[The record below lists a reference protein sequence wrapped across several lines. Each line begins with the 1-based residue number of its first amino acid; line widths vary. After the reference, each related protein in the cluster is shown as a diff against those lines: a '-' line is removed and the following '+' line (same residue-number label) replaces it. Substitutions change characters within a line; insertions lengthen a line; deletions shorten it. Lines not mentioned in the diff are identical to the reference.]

1 MAMSHVLART
11 ALPAQLRRRPSAWAT
26 DHVASHS
33 PRVTSD
39 FTPLLRASR
48 AASSKWSAQTTG
60 LRAKPPHGSHWGTR
74 RRLAPCTA
82 VEAAGDAVGLAG
94 DRVRAEGEK
103 RRAGEHSGKEEAE
116 GEDGDEE
123 MSEGEGEE
131 EEDEE
136 EYEEDWE
143 DEDEWDEDWDDEQAE
158 EGGGEVPEWE
168 GEGVE
173 VGVIVGA
180 HGLRGELRVK
190 PLTDFPEQRFGQ
202 GGWRWLKRPGR
213 QSAPS
218 PAPAP
223 AAAPPPPAAG
233 EAAGEATAG
242 EAAAAEQRGASM
254 RRVWVRGGRPGPGRY
269 GLWLVRLKDVEST
282 EQAEALRGSVMMV
295 REEDRPELAED
306 EVYSSD
312 LIGLS
317 VLLKEG
323 GAPIGVVED
332 VYSGGGAGE
341 LLRVRLHTG
350 EEPAAGSEGAAGGE
364 AGRRAKGQGEGK
376 KKQGKGG
383 GGKKGSASGGA
394 PCVWVPFVRAIVP
407 EVNLKQR
414 HLVVDPP
421 PGLLDLN
428 QRPASKAEP
437 TPEEEGDE
445 GARKGMS
452 ARERK
457 KRQQRRRQV
466 EERYGQAGQQHVLHW
481 VHAALQ
487 MEKAAAEAGAGE
499 EGAGS
504 ARAQGHMQGHVDV
517 DAVLQQL
524 LAVDLRRVAH
534 AVHSALTPRAHT
546 VPPLPQPVP
555 LPHWPLLLARSGGE
569 AALLGGAASSE
580 GAGGGEGME
589 GEGRRA
595 VGEGAVAVVALL
607 GAAAAA
613 DAVREGSGSGAGGG
627 AAGMA
632 RRVEEYVRRD
642 MARLR
647 RQMGAVDAWR
657 EGAESSPLPWL
668 LVVDETA
675 SPLTLHQS
683 LLDATAPSQPTW
695 IPLPQWPLLSLNP
708 PTTTPS
714 TPPPPPSSPSPDSA
728 SSPPPFHLLLRPLPR
743 PEAEPASSAASAAL
757 QGASGGGG
765 GVFLA
770 LKDAAVLRGL
780 AKQGV
785 KHLLVLLH
793 PTAQPDPS
801 LIAACIQSNADVAVA
816 ASASSDASS
825 AGVQME
831 SGSGGQQQ
839 VLRVAAVPCEQQE
852 EGHAHGE
859 DGNGSGAE
867 DSGKKKGKG
876 KGKGKGD
883 ERQSSGV
890 RLQVLEGCEGAE
902 EAAAMPS
909 HVHSLVLHS
918 DQLVVSMKFLKSLDP
933 MQLPFQLFE
942 PSPLEQRLPTPHAA
956 AEVAAGGEAWNGAAD
971 GGVAMRQRAMDVVSA
986 PLRMLIPL
994 VLACSPLHRY
1004 CSASPRLPGDLS
1016 PTSLL
1021 LSSQRISHA
1030 ARSRRSSSHGGSSAH
1045 PLRTAHPAFLLAL
1058 LRLNLPLHRPA
1069 WPITPK
1075 SRSVTHRPCEI
1086 RASALPP
1093 DGLHRAH
1100 PPSPRS
1106 LAPTAH
1112 PSDQGNLKA
1121 AQWEEVTSRVNARG
1135 GGSKAAKTVV
1145 QCRMKLDSLKKKYK
1159 AERLRWRGLS
1169 RWEHY
1174 KKLDQLIGGHKRVAG
1189 AGGSSAAA
1197 MGEDLE
1203 SSGVGGGGGM
1213 SSGGATL
1220 PATPV
1225 YPAVASAP
1233 AAAMSAGGLGGSAMG
1248 TVMGMPPADGT
1259 YFLHNIAAGGMA
1271 GRFVGGGNGN
1281 GVLVPSGMPPLP
1293 AVGMGMG
1300 GAGRGG
1306 VMGASSGAGGPPP
1319 PMGVLPGVGMGGSVY
1334 LGTGGPVGAGRGG
1347 AGGLGA
1353 RNSMMCAGPGGAV
1366 TNGDGIKWSAG
1377 PMDRQGECV
1386 GEGGGEV
1393 RGAGGMGIGGV
1404 RLGGL
1409 AGQAGPS
1416 AGAVLGGGAAGGG
1429 GGAAPLMPA
1438 SADAFPSPPFLPTG
1452 APPAAFSG
1460 RPRTGVEGGGDVAVG
1475 ESPGSTACNRGEGRA
1490 EGEED
1495 EDDEEDEEED
1505 EEEEGGG
1512 EDAAGAVGQYGRAEG
1527 EGGGGQGGG
1536 GGLGGPA
1543 LPSGVGAAAGAG
1555 GERQKRMRRWRGG
1568 YEGSRR
1574 MPNGA
1579 ADAGGQEGGMG
1590 GMAGSMGGMGHPMG
1604 GVGAMGVGEAAAA
1617 AVVGA
1622 GEDSVRSLAEAISS
1636 FGELYARVEV
1646 EKQRYLMA
1654 LEQRRMEFQREQEA
1668 RKMEMLRDME
1678 VRRMEMDMKFHLE
1691 LAKLASPSPSPTTHL
1706 PQPPSSSPSPA
1717 AAAAAAGTASTTPPA
1732 HAHVRGAPAPS
1743 PVPWPLSSPSAPSQ
1757 HHVPSPMPA
1766 APTASH
1772 HPSAPHSGLAHA
1784 PMCQPSPTAHP
1795 APAHPHSNPP
1805 AAQRG
1810 SSHAASPSPVAPMAH
1825 MAPMA
1830 HGGLDSR
1837 PTAASSGGA
1846 EGGADGTEHGG
1857 REEEGH
1863 SDEEGPC
1870 GGEGAEEE
1878 GQDALERQT
1887 SEEGDGGSEQEE
1899 EEEDDAEAHSDSPS

>member
-350 EEPAAGSEGAAGGE
+350 EEPAAG
-364 AGRRAKGQGEGK
+364 AKGAVAK
-376 KKQGKGG
+376 R
-383 GGKKGSASGGA
+383 GA
-394 PCVWVPFVRAIVP
+394 RVAGPHACGVPFVRAIVP

-683 LLDATAPSQPTW
+683 LLDATAPSQ
-695 IPLPQWPLLSLNP
+695 
-708 PTTTPS
+708 
-714 TPPPPPSSPSPDSA
+714 
-728 SSPPPFHLLLRPLPR
+728 
-743 PEAEPASSAASAAL
+743 AEPASSAASAAL

-785 KHLLVLLH
+785 KHLLVSQGGGGGRVGEERGARVVLLRGKVQMRGGEGGRGTGVLLH

-971 GGVAMRQRAMDVVSA
+971 GGVAMRQRAMDVVCMTDASKVRAGAWLLSHAA

-1112 PSDQGNLKA
+1112 PARRRPQRRRRVAAAQAGMQRRWRRRRDRRATVWVAWAAATAGGSSGGDGKASLGELRSRGEWSREATAVLLEAWSDNYLASDQGNLKA

-1233 AAAMSAGGLGGSAMG
+1233 SRRDVRRGAGAGPPWG

-1306 VMGASSGAGGPPP
+1306 VMGASSGAGGPPRP
-1319 PMGVLPGVGMGGSVY
+1319 WGFYPG
-1334 LGTGGPVGAGRGG
+1334 
-1347 AGGLGA
+1347 
-1353 RNSMMCAGPGGAV
+1353 
-1366 TNGDGIKWSAG
+1366 
-1377 PMDRQGECV
+1377 
-1386 GEGGGEV
+1386 
-1393 RGAGGMGIGGV
+1393 
-1404 RLGGL
+1404 
-1409 AGQAGPS
+1409 
-1416 AGAVLGGGAAGGG
+1416 
-1429 GGAAPLMPA
+1429 
-1438 SADAFPSPPFLPTG
+1438 
-1452 APPAAFSG
+1452 
-1460 RPRTGVEGGGDVAVG
+1460 PRTGVEGGGDVAVG

-1678 VRRMEMDMKFHLE
+1678 
-1691 LAKLASPSPSPTTHL
+1691 
-1706 PQPPSSSPSPA
+1706 
-1717 AAAAAAGTASTTPPA
+1717 
-1732 HAHVRGAPAPS
+1732 
-1743 PVPWPLSSPSAPSQ
+1743 
-1757 HHVPSPMPA
+1757 
-1766 APTASH
+1766 
-1772 HPSAPHSGLAHA
+1772 
-1784 PMCQPSPTAHP
+1784 PSPTAHP

>member
-218 PAPAP
+218 PAAAP

-242 EAAAAEQRGASM
+242 EAAAAEQRGAGM

-269 GLWLVRLKDVEST
+269 GLWLVRLKDVESA
-282 EQAEALRGSVMMV
+282 EQVRMLGGPTGGMGGVGTRGCVLGGRWGDAGRSMAAEALRGSVMMV

-364 AGRRAKGQGEGK
+364 AGRRAKGQGKGK

-445 GARKGMS
+445 AARKGMVS
-452 ARERK
+452 ARMLWQQALLSVLYDTPRSLLPPRPSSTLPRK

-555 LPHWPLLLARSGGE
+555 LPHWPLLLARSGCE

-683 LLDATAPSQPTW
+683 LLDATAPSQHTW

-902 EAAAMPS
+902 EAASMPS

-918 DQLVVSMKFLKSLDP
+918 DQLVVSMKFLKSFDP

-956 AEVAAGGEAWNGAAD
+956 AQVAAGGEAWNGAAD
-971 GGVAMRQRAMDVVSA
+971 GGVAVRQRAMDVVCMTDASK
-986 PLRMLIPL
+986 
-994 VLACSPLHRY
+994 LA
-1004 CSASPRLPGDLS
+1004 PRLPGDLS

-1030 ARSRRSSSHGGSSAH
+1030 ARSRRTSSNGGSSAH

-1112 PSDQGNLKA
+1112 RIVGNLKA

-1271 GRFVGGGNGN
+1271 GRFVGSGNGN

-1334 LGTGGPVGAGRGG
+1334 LGTGGAVGAGRGG

-1353 RNSMMCAGPGGAV
+1353 RNSMMCAGAGGAV

-1475 ESPGSTACNRGEGRA
+1475 ESPGSTACNRGDGRA
-1490 EGEED
+1490 EGEEE

-1678 VRRMEMDMKFHLE
+1678 
-1691 LAKLASPSPSPTTHL
+1691 
-1706 PQPPSSSPSPA
+1706 
-1717 AAAAAAGTASTTPPA
+1717 
-1732 HAHVRGAPAPS
+1732 
-1743 PVPWPLSSPSAPSQ
+1743 

-1810 SSHAASPSPVAPMAH
+1810 SSHAASPSPVAPMAPMAH
-1825 MAPMA
+1825 MAPMAPMAHMAPMAPMA

-1857 REEEGH
+1857 REEERH

-1870 GGEGAEEE
+1870 GGEGVEEE

-1899 EEEDDAEAHSDSPS
+1899 EEDDAEAHSDSPS

>member
-1 MAMSHVLART
+1 MSHVLART
-11 ALPAQLRRRPSAWAT
+11 ALPAQLHSRPSAWAA
-26 DHVASHS
+26 DHVASHA
-33 PRVTSD
+33 PRVSFD

-48 AASSKWSAQTTG
+48 AASSKWPAQYCAALSTR
-60 LRAKPPHGSHWGTR
+60 LRAKPHHGSHLGTK

-82 VEAAGDAVGLAG
+82 VEAQGDAGGLAG
-94 DRVRAEGEK
+94 DRVRTEGEK
-103 RRAGEHSGKEEAE
+103 RRAGDHSGKEEGE

-123 MSEGEGEE
+123 KSEGEGEE
-131 EEDEE
+131 EEEEE
-136 EYEEDWE
+136 EYEEEWE
-143 DEDEWDEDWDDEQAE
+143 DEEEWDEDWDEDQAE
-158 EGGGEVPEWE
+158 EEEGSGEVPEWE
-168 GEGVE
+168 GKGVE

-213 QSAPS
+213 PSVPS
-218 PAPAP
+218 PAAAP

-233 EAAGEATAG
+233 EAAGEAAG
-242 EAAAAEQRGASM
+242 GEAAGGAAAVEAAAAEQRGAGV

-269 GLWLVRLKDVEST
+269 GLWLVRLKDVESA

-295 REEDRPELAED
+295 REGDRPELGED
-306 EVYSSD
+306 EVSEPPPSPA
-312 LIGLS
+312 LRAQ
-317 VLLKEG
+317 EG

-350 EEPAAGSEGAAGGE
+350 EAGAEGSEGAVGEVAGK
-364 AGRRAKGQGEGK
+364 RAKGQSKGK

-383 GGKKGSASGGA
+383 GGKKGSASGGG

-428 QRPASKAEP
+428 QRPASKAEQ

-452 ARERK
+452 ARDRK

-466 EERYGQAGQQHVLHW
+466 EERYGQAGQQHVLQW
-481 VHAALQ
+481 LQAALRL
-487 MEKAAAEAGAGE
+487 EKAAAEADAGE

-517 DAVLQQL
+517 DAALQQL

-546 VPPLPQPVP
+546 VPPLAPPVP
-555 LPHWPLLLARSGGE
+555 LPHWPLLLPRSGGE
-569 AALLGGAASSE
+569 AVLLGGAASCE

-589 GEGRRA
+589 GEGRLA
-595 VGEGAVAVVALL
+595 VAEGAVAVVALL

-647 RQMGAVDAWR
+647 RQMGAVGAWR

-683 LLDATAPSQPTW
+683 LLDAAGPTQPTW

-714 TPPPPPSSPSPDSA
+714 TPPPSSSSPSPDSS

-743 PEAEPASSAASAAL
+743 PEAEPSSSAAIEAL

-793 PTAQPDPS
+793 PTAQPDPA

-839 VLRVAAVPCEQQE
+839 VLRVAAFLCEQQA
-852 EGHAHGE
+852 EGHEHGAGTG
-859 DGNGSGAE
+859 DGSENGAE
-867 DSGKKKGKG
+867 ASGKKKGKG

-883 ERQSSGV
+883 ERQSSGL
-890 RLQVLEGCEGAE
+890 RLRVLEGCDGAE
-902 EAAAMPS
+902 EAAVTP
-909 HVHSLVLHS
+909 SLVLHS

-942 PSPLEQRLPTPHAA
+942 PSPLEQRLPMPHAA
-956 AEVAAGGEAWNGAAD
+956 AQVAAGGEAWDGAAEGGVD
-971 GGVAMRQRAMDVVSA
+971 GGVAVRQRAMDVVCMTDA
-986 PLRMLIPL
+986 NKRF
-994 VLACSPLHRY
+994 
-1004 CSASPRLPGDLS
+1004 
-1016 PTSLL
+1016 
-1021 LSSQRISHA
+1021 SHA
-1030 ARSRRSSSHGGSSAH
+1030 ARSRRTISHGGPSAY
-1045 PLRTAHPAFLLAL
+1045 PLRTAHPSLLRAL
-1058 LRLNLPLHRPA
+1058 LGLNLPRRHPA

-1075 SRSVTHRPCEI
+1075 SRSPATTATPRAVKSRRMSLEDTSGTA
-1086 RASALPP
+1086 ASAAATAGGSGAGGNAEAMEEEEGSQG
-1093 DGLHRAH
+1093 DGMGGMGGGNGGGSSGGDGKASLGEL
-1100 PPSPRS
+1100 RS
-1106 LAPTAH
+1106 RGEWSREATAVLLEAWSDNYLA
-1112 PSDQGNLKA
+1112 SDQGNLKA

-1174 KKLDQLIGGHKRVAG
+1174 KKLDQLIGGHKRVTG

-1259 YFLHNIAAGGMA
+1259 YFLHNIAAGGMV

-1300 GAGRGG
+1300 GTGRGSA
-1306 VMGASSGAGGPPP
+1306 MGASSGAGAPPP

-1353 RNSMMCAGPGGAV
+1353 RNSMMCAGAGGAV

-1377 PMDRQGECV
+1377 PVDRQGECV
-1386 GEGGGEV
+1386 GEGGGE
-1393 RGAGGMGIGGV
+1393 
-1404 RLGGL
+1404 GL
-1409 AGQAGPS
+1409 
-1416 AGAVLGGGAAGGG
+1416 GGAA
-1429 GGAAPLMPA
+1429 
-1438 SADAFPSPPFLPTG
+1438 LPT
-1452 APPAAFSG
+1452 
-1460 RPRTGVEGGGDVAVG
+1460 
-1475 ESPGSTACNRGEGRA
+1475 
-1490 EGEED
+1490 
-1495 EDDEEDEEED
+1495 
-1505 EEEEGGG
+1505 
-1512 EDAAGAVGQYGRAEG
+1512 
-1527 EGGGGQGGG
+1527 
-1536 GGLGGPA
+1536 
-1543 LPSGVGAAAGAG
+1543 GVGAAAGAG

-1579 ADAGGQEGGMG
+1579 ADAGGQEGAMG
-1590 GMAGSMGGMGHPMG
+1590 GMAGMGGMGHAMAG
-1604 GVGAMGVGEAAAA
+1604 GGAMGVGEAAAA

-1717 AAAAAAGTASTTPPA
+1717 TAAAAAAATGTTSTPPV
-1732 HAHVRGAPAPS
+1732 HGHVRGAPAPS
-1743 PVPWPLSSPSAPSQ
+1743 PVPWPLSSLATASQ

-1772 HPSAPHSGLAHA
+1772 HPSAPHGSLAHA
-1784 PMCQPSPTAHP
+1784 PMCQPSPAAHT

-1805 AAQRG
+1805 APQRG
-1810 SSHAASPSPVAPMAH
+1810 SSHAASPSPVAPMA
-1825 MAPMA
+1825 PMA
-1830 HGGLDSR
+1830 HPRLDSR

-1846 EGGADGTEHGG
+1846 EGGADGTGHGG
-1857 REEEGH
+1857 REDERH

-1870 GGEGAEEE
+1870 GGEGTEEE

-1899 EEEDDAEAHSDSPS
+1899 DDDDDAEAHSDSPS